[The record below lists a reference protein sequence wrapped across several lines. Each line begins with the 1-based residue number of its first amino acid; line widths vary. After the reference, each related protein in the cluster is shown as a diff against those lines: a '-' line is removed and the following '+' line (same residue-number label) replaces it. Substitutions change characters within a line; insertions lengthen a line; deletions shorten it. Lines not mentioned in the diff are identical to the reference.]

1 MSQQTQ
7 PETFFAELKQKI
19 EAYFNERI
27 LLFKLQATRKL
38 STLIAGLLV
47 ALILFF
53 VLLFVLLFLSIAAGF
68 YFAAL
73 THNAFYGFG
82 IVACIYFLLFFIVI
96 KFRKALI
103 EKPLVTLII
112 KILFD
117 K

>member
-1 MSQQTQ
+1 MSEQTQ
-7 PETFFAELKQKI
+7 PETFFAELRQKI
-19 EAYFNERI
+19 EAYLNDRV
-27 LLFKLQATRKL
+27 LLFKLQTTKKI
-38 STLIAGLLV
+38 SKLIAGLLV

-68 YFAAL
+68 YFATL

-82 IVACIYFLLFFIVI
+82 IVAGIYLLLFFIVI

-103 EKPLVTLII
+103 EKPLVALII